1 MNLQI
6 RIKASAEYADL
17 FALSRAGG
25 WYVPGKNPKFA
36 FNTEQQRQAYERI
49 RKGEVTNGSNTP
61 ATGTETAPE
70 VARRHFKRGTLRRND

>member
-6 RIKASAEYADL
+6 RIKASTEYADL
-17 FALSRAGG
+17 FALSKAGG

-49 RKGEVTNGSNTP
+49 RKGELKDGSVP
-61 ATGTETAPE
+61 EESHKKTGE
-70 VARRHFKRGTLRRND
+70 VARRHYGRGSLRSLD